1 MEAPR
6 FAKKAQVLLTA
17 QQFDV
22 LQQVAR
28 QQKKK
33 LGTVLREAFA
43 RLYVERQRDSDVASA
58 CTRLLQLKAPT
69 TPWERFEKTY
79 AKRKYARTK

>member
-1 MEAPR
+1 METLR
-6 FAKKAQVLLTA
+6 YAKKAQVLLTV
-17 QQFDV
+17 QQFNV

-43 RLYVERQRDSDVASA
+43 RLYVERQRDAEVDSA

-69 TPWERFEKTY
+69 TDWARFEKSY
-79 AKRKYARTK
+79 AKRKYDRPT